1 MTILKR
7 VLLGFLVL
15 AGLFMTGCGPD
26 TIRGKEYPINDE
38 KTVADDADLSIDERV
53 QKIVDAMSDEEKV
66 GQMMMIGIQGTAVTD
81 DTRYMLNQYKA
92 GNIILFDRN
101 MQSQE
106 QVKELTTDLQKENS
120 AKVPLFI

>member
-53 QKIVDAMSDEEKV
+53 QKIVDVRRRK
-66 GQMMMIGIQGTAVTD
+66 GRTND
-81 DTRYMLNQYKA
+81 DDRHPRYDCN
-92 GNIILFDRN
+92 G
-101 MQSQE
+101 
-106 QVKELTTDLQKENS
+106 
-120 AKVPLFI
+120 